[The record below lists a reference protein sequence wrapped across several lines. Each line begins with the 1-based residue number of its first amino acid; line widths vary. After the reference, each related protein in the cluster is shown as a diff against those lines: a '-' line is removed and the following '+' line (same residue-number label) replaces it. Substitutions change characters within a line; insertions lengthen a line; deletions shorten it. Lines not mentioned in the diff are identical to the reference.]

1 VRQARPARQERASGL
16 CLVVRLVEV
25 AVSSSDMANQH
36 CAEKKRTAT
45 NTYILLPFTIQLFQL
60 FVKDTTLLEIM
71 ICFIQPERASSVLD
85 RIVRVSLNMLMQDKP
100 GQETE

>member
-1 VRQARPARQERASGL
+1 
-16 CLVVRLVEV
+16 VRLVGV
-25 AVSSSDMANQH
+25 AVSSSDMTNQH
-36 CAEKKRTAT
+36 CAEKKRLAT

-85 RIVRVSLNMLMQDKP
+85 RIVRVSLNMLMQDEP
-100 GQETE
+100 GQKTE